1 MTRILSATLLA
12 LASIA
17 VAQTQ
22 SALTGQW
29 QGETTNGTPIQLE
42 LTATSTTL
50 TGTLT
55 RDGQPLTITDGKV
68 SKNTFTFR
76 ATLGDQ
82 TEGFTGEVAG
92 DEIKVWLDRQGRER
106 AAVLKRVK

>member
-92 DEIKVWLDRQGRER
+92 DEIKVWLDRQGPGR
-106 AAVLKRVK
+106 AAILKRVK